1 MVFYKKIILFALFF
15 SFSQILLS
23 AVNDSVESNSALKV
37 KQELI
42 ELEIAKF
49 RDLITITDANYIDS
63 ISIAKSSD
71 AAFNSYL
78 KALDIQSEY
87 YSPEVYKQ
95 LKQQQSGAIAGIG
108 AYFISIRDTAI
119 VSKVYPN
126 SPADSAG
133 LRFGDILMF
142 ANSQALFKKNETE
155 INSLV
160 NGEPNTIANLIIKR
174 DGKLIEFQ
182 IRRAGYQSS
191 SLAASFIEKK
201 YGYIKA
207 SGFNANSNI
216 DFKNKLT
223 YFKKQ
228 GINKIIIDLRGNGGG
243 YLDQVSQIATNF
255 LKKGDTIIKT
265 KTTNAA
271 FKADRFAE
279 EDGEFQNFQIT
290 VLVDKE
296 TASASEILA
305 GVVQDY
311 DLGEIIGEITYGKGT
326 VQNWWEFKDGSAFRI
341 TVAEYLTPSGRP
353 INKKAN
359 SSNFN
364 MDELRLQLGDKNL
377 EEIKPILGILAA
389 GGKVPIFKSAK
400 GKSIIALGGIYPDIR
415 VNRDTLTPLTTV
427 LNDNRTI
434 HEFIYDL
441 VGAKLD
447 SLKSA
452 HKSFARFANDFQ
464 ITDQDLENLKQ
475 YSLRRNIWNE
485 QMYIIDKEAIRTLI
499 KARIAEAIWG
509 DDAYWYCQ
517 SQNDN
522 TYKKAVN

>member
-1 MVFYKKIILFALFF
+1 MALFKKIALIALL
-15 SFSQILLS
+15 SLNSQALLS
-23 AVNDSVESNSALKV
+23 AVNDSVGSNAVLRA

-42 ELEIAKF
+42 ELQIAKF

-63 ISIAKSSD
+63 VNIAKSGD
-71 AAFNSYL
+71 AAFNNYL

-95 LKQQQSGAIAGIG
+95 LKQQQSGSIAGIG

-142 ANSQALFKKNETE
+142 SNAQPLFKKNESE

-160 NGEPNTIANLIIKR
+160 NGESNTIANLIIKR
-174 DGKLIEFQ
+174 DGKLLELQ

-191 SLAASFIEKK
+191 SLAASFIDKQ

-223 YFKKQ
+223 QFKKQ
-228 GINKIIIDLRGNGGG
+228 GISKIIIDLRGNGGG

-265 KTTNAA
+265 KTTNTA

-279 EDGEFQNFQIT
+279 ADGEFMNFQIS
-290 VLVDKE
+290 VLVDRE

-311 DLGEIIGEITYGKGT
+311 DLGDIIGEPTFGKGT

-359 SSNFN
+359 STNYN
-364 MDELRLQLGDKNL
+364 LDELRLQLGDKSL
-377 EEIKPILGILAA
+377 EEIKPLLGLLAA

-400 GKSIIALGGIYPDIR
+400 GKSIIAMGGIYPDIR
-415 VNRDTLTPLTTV
+415 LNRDTLTVLTTV

-441 VGAKLD
+441 IGSKLD
-447 SLKSA
+447 SLKAA
-452 HKSFARFANDFQ
+452 HKTFIRFANEFA
-464 ITDQDLENLKQ
+464 ITDQHLETLKQ

-485 QMYIIDKEAIRTLI
+485 QMYVTDKEAIRTLT

-517 SQNDN
+517 LQNDN
-522 TYKKAVN
+522 TYKKSLK